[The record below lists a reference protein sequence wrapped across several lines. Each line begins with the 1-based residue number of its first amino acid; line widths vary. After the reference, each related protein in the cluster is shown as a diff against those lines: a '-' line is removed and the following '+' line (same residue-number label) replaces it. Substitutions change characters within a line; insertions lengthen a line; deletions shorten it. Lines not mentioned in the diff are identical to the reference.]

1 MIVAAREQQFE
12 RILVIRAIHAAQGGT
27 LRRSFRHLNERDGY
41 AATAAA
47 GVNLRKNGAFVPCP
61 EIVVIDAD
69 VWHAEGLHAD
79 SRQARWDNMKTN
91 AFRRSPSG
99 SLTAQYLQCL
109 SFLHLQLRRLLWAT
123 VAEHQ
128 VAEAYQIPFEPPQAI
143 DMFLGPK

>member
-69 VWHAEGLHAD
+69 VWHAGGFHAQ
-79 SRQARWDNMKTN
+79 SRHVGSDNVETN
-91 AFRRSPSG
+91 VFRRSSSG
-99 SLTAQYLQCL
+99 SPTAQ
-109 SFLHLQLRRLLWAT
+109 SA
-123 VAEHQ
+123 
-128 VAEAYQIPFEPPQAI
+128 
-143 DMFLGPK
+143 